1 MTKCQKV
8 AVIIIRILSRFFA
21 RIAAA
26 MTTSRHIQYG
36 LPIYMKPLM
45 GKKKSIRYLA
55 VLKLPWM
62 RSSGRLLNVT
72 KLKCKI

>member
-1 MTKCQKV
+1 M
-8 AVIIIRILSRFFA
+8 AVIIIMILSRFFA

-36 LPIYMKPLM
+36 LPSYMKPLM
-45 GKKKSIRYLA
+45 GKKKKKSIRYLA

>member
-1 MTKCQKV
+1 MTKCPKV
-8 AVIIIRILSRFFA
+8 AVIIIMILSRFFA

-45 GKKKSIRYLA
+45 GKKKNLYAI
-55 VLKLPWM
+55 
-62 RSSGRLLNVT
+62 LL
-72 KLKCKI
+72 C